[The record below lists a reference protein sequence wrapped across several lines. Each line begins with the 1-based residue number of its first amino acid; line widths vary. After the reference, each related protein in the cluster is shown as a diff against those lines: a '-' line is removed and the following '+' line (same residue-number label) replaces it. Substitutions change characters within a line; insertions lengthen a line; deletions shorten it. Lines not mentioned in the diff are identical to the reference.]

1 MTYTKTHLSFQDQ
14 LNIFI
19 SKGMEIYDFDSA
31 LAKIEN
37 ISYYKIKEFSLPHMD
52 HKGNYKR
59 GTTFEEV
66 IKNFYQ
72 DKNIRIY
79 FLEVIEKIELSVK
92 TKFAYLMGKKYNAFG
107 YLNFNNWCDRNISR
121 QEILRRETKFSN
133 KVKSE
138 ISNIKTS
145 INADRYD
152 NPILKKYFS
161 DYPNEDKLPI
171 WMLTEI
177 LTFGEIV
184 YLYETMSLKNRK
196 AIAHSYNLTL
206 DEFTSWIKNLK
217 LVRNLCAHNTHIINI
232 KFKAVP
238 LIKNEWKP
246 HLYYNKGKNIYTNRI
261 ANTIMILDY
270 FVTKINPDFE
280 FGNIHKTMHKL
291 IQKRDMNARL
301 YGFKNKKS
309 INWLFRNHNT

>member
-121 QEILRRETKFSN
+121 QEILRRE
-133 KVKSE
+133 
-138 ISNIKTS
+138 
-145 INADRYD
+145 
-152 NPILKKYFS
+152 
-161 DYPNEDKLPI
+161 
-171 WMLTEI
+171 
-177 LTFGEIV
+177 
-184 YLYETMSLKNRK
+184 
-196 AIAHSYNLTL
+196 
-206 DEFTSWIKNLK
+206 
-217 LVRNLCAHNTHIINI
+217 
-232 KFKAVP
+232 
-238 LIKNEWKP
+238 
-246 HLYYNKGKNIYTNRI
+246 KNIIRI
-261 ANTIMILDY
+261 RKHGR
-270 FVTKINPDFE
+270 KIKMKMVKF
-280 FGNIHKTMHKL
+280 L
-291 IQKRDMNARL
+291 QQ
-301 YGFKNKKS
+301 
-309 INWLFRNHNT
+309 